1 MQNKFTVD
9 QAHPGVLDHIRSFAG
24 RQGRVSPA
32 QKIASDSLLPI
43 HGIRYLASPQ
53 PLRSVFAN
61 PSAPLILEIGSGM
74 GEATALIAAH
84 LVDLNFLACE
94 VYPAGVGALLK
105 RIEQANLSNLK
116 IIAHDAFEVVRDMVS
131 DDYLEGAHVFFPDPW
146 HKARHHKRR
155 LIQGPFVSLLAKK
168 IRPGGYLHLAS
179 DWVPYAE
186 QMLEVLSA
194 EPMLK
199 NRFSGYAEKPPYR
212 SLSKFEHRGLKLGH
226 EVRDLIFER
235 I

>member
-1 MQNKFTVD
+1 MQNQLPVD
-9 QAHPGVLDHIRSFAG
+9 QAHTKPLDHIRSFAG

-32 QKIASDSLLPI
+32 QKIASDSLLPV
-43 HGIRYLASPQ
+43 HGVTYSASPQ
-53 PLRSVFAN
+53 PIREFFAN
-61 PSAPLILEIGSGM
+61 PTAPLVLEIGSGM

-84 LVDLNFLACE
+84 LVDINFLACE

-105 RIEQANLSNLK
+105 RIDQANLNNLK
-116 IIAHDAFEVVRDMVS
+116 IIAHDAYEVVRDMVAE
-131 DDYLEGAHVFFPDPW
+131 DYLEGAHVFFPDPW

-155 LIQGPFVSLLAKK
+155 LIQEPFVNLLAKK

-186 QMLEVLSA
+186 QMLDVLSA
-194 EPMLK
+194 EPLLK
-199 NRFSGYAEKPPYR
+199 NRFRAYADKPTYR
-212 SLSKFEHRGLKLGH
+212 TLSKFENRGLKLGH
-226 EVRDLIFER
+226 EVRDLVFER